1 MTRLKTDWN
10 VFYLLGYVRQVFEN
24 LCGRSGKGMAM
35 WKIYLT
41 LLFWSSVSVSS
52 DSKIYSLSPAFNGV
66 DTVEFVEQ
74 SERGGQSLKGYL
86 ISKDGRRY
94 SIPDV
99 CEPEGGDAELIDAY
113 TVKGKEIYFLFT
125 CAWRL
130 RHSGIGVNGTLY
142 ETFVYTGKNQGA
154 IIKETKFSRSLSGYE
169 GTLEGGGS
177 SYAWYWSR
185 KTARKKILEIEAK
198 SSADSLV
205 LSHSIVL
212 SRLGGG
218 DYEAVKFYLSMER
231 IQKLLRYF
239 PMSEATVTA
248 YNDFGYA
255 LGRSGDEVMAYRV
268 LREVEKFSPDRVVLK
283 LNIADVLWRFDKEK
297 SKAYY
302 KEYVVLMRQ
311 AGKEKLIPLSVFERT
326 GTM

>member
-1 MTRLKTDWN
+1 MIGLKTDWN
-10 VFYLLGYVRQVFEN
+10 VFYLLGYVCRVFEN
-24 LCGRSGKGMAM
+24 LCSLSGKGMAM
-35 WKIYLT
+35 WIIYLI

-52 DSKIYSLSPAFNGV
+52 DNKIYYLNPAFNGMGA
-66 DTVEFVEQ
+66 VEFVAQ
-74 SERGGQSLKGYL
+74 SDRGGQSLKGCL

-130 RHSGIGVNGTLY
+130 RHSGIGFNGTLY
-142 ETFVYTGKNQGA
+142 ETFVYSGTNQGA

-185 KTARKKILEIEAK
+185 KIAKKKMLEIEAK
-198 SSADSLV
+198 KSADSLL

-212 SRLGGG
+212 SRLGDG
-218 DYEAVKFYLSMER
+218 DYDAIKFYLSMDR

-239 PMSEATVTA
+239 PMNEATVTA

-268 LREVEKFSPDRVVLK
+268 LRKVERFSPDRVVLK
-283 LNIADVLWRFDKEK
+283 LNIADALWKSDKEK

-326 GTM
+326 GM